1 MAIGWLISIA
11 SADDYFTLERLHRNW
26 WDALKIS
33 GDPKQSAVLIQAY
46 NRLYYGNEFVLPTY
60 ADASVDQLVVLRI
73 VNCEMAYYL
82 AQHLNDEDRRKNI
95 QAQGVIKAGIVK
107 EDYLEDMLKN
117 TPVPPFVRDML
128 TAAGF
133 KKGKLFKVVAL
144 ERDENENLRK

>member
-11 SADDYFTLERLHRNW
+11 SADDYFLLERLHSKW

-33 GDPKQSAVLIQAY
+33 GDPKQTAALTQAY
-46 NRLYYGNEFVLPTY
+46 NRLYYGDEFVLPTF
-60 ADASVDQLVVLRI
+60 ADASADQLVVLRK

-95 QAQGVIKAGIVK
+95 QAQGVIRAGIVK
-107 EDYLEDMLKN
+107 EDYYADMLKN

-133 KKGKLFKVVAL
+133 KKAKLFAIAEI
-144 ERDENENLRK
+144 ERDENLPLRK